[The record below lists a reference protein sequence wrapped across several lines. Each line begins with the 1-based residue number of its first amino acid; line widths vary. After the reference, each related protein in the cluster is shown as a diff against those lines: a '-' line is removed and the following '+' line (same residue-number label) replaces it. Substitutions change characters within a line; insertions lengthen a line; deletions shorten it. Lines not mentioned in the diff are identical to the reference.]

1 MTYDLALRGEGA
13 LGVTD
18 VAQSPAA
25 ARPHA
30 LGLAVPAR
38 LEPGPGAATGR
49 IPLLYSHV
57 ITAEA

>member
-1 MTYDLALRGEGA
+1 

-38 LEPGPGAATGR
+38 LEPGGPGAATGDPAVVFSR
-49 IPLLYSHV
+49 NYS
-57 ITAEA
+57 